1 MAVNDYYINC
11 SGSGL
16 AVLYSAGQ
24 TANLEQTNRSV
35 FVCASWIF
43 AETDSGR
50 PVIRGQLMQTSL
62 QLATSIHQSHNH
74 GSTEIPSS
82 FWDAG
87 SPGEQL
93 FIRPLHSILTRLINI
108 IRLIIQCRT
117 DNVDERS
124 GGNREENLLL
134 ISAVKL
140 QTIWLAL
147 CGFPQK
153 HKVLIWLQ
161 MRRKFGHICS
171 FLININA
178 QVRIIVTGLK

>member
-1 MAVNDYYINC
+1 MTITLTVVVLDW
-11 SGSGL
+11 

-108 IRLIIQCRT
+108 IRLIIQCRI

-153 HKVLIWLQ
+153 TQSPDLTGGWDKVWTHLLL
-161 MRRKFGHICS
+161 
-171 FLININA
+171 LININA
-178 QVRIIVTGLK
+178 QVRIIVTCLK